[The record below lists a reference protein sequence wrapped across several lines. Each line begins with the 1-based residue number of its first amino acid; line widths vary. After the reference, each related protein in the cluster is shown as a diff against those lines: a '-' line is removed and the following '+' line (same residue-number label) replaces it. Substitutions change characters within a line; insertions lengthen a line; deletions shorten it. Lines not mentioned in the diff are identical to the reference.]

1 MENRFWTVTY
11 RNRDNDQRI
20 TAAGFA
26 ADQRQA
32 QEKAQER
39 ALEIQTRIKAGFVEC
54 MATPSSRAAIAW
66 LLELTGIEGSVTS
79 PNPMKMM
86 MASARRDV
94 GLALREALI
103 EASPERYR
111 QMIKEYDD
119 GRHSEH

>member
-1 MENRFWTVTY
+1 MTQASDLVHKALDPD
-11 RNRDNDQRI
+11 DNI
-20 TAAGFA
+20 GSGIFA
-26 ADQRQA
+26 ELEA

-79 PNPMKMM
+79 PNPMKML